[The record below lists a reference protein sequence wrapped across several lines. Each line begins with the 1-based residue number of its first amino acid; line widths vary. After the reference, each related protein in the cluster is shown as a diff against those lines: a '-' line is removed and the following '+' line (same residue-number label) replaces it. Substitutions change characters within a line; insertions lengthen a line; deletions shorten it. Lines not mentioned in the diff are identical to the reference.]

1 MTRIAVC
8 LASYQ
13 GAAYIGEQIDS
24 ILAQLSP
31 GDKIYLADDGSSDDT
46 VAIATSLSDDVVVV
60 ANSRVGGVVPNFERA
75 LTAAYEDGAEAFVLC
90 DQDDVWLPGRLAQV
104 RGALE
109 TADMALL
116 NGMVVDA
123 RLTPLGATIAETI
136 GVRHGFWRNLGKN
149 SFIGCCMA
157 FRRSV
162 LDLALPFPK
171 GIQWHDWYLGLLAE
185 RFFVISRVQEPTMYY
200 RRHGAN
206 HSPTGEK
213 SRYTLAKKIGMRITM
228 LRAIHLASARRIAKR
243 RTDPASL
250 EVN

>member
-13 GAAYIGEQIDS
+13 GAAYIGEQIGS
-24 ILAQLSP
+24 ILPQLFP
-31 GDKIYLADDGSSDDT
+31 GDKIYLSDDGSSDDT
-46 VAIATSLSDDVVVV
+46 VALAKSLSDDVVVV
-60 ANSRVGGVVPNFERA
+60 ATSRAGGVVPNFERA
-75 LTAAYEDGAEAFVLC
+75 LAAAYATGAEQFVLC

-104 RGALE
+104 RAALA
-109 TADMALL
+109 TADMVLL

-123 RLTPLGATIAETI
+123 QLTPLGATIADSI

-149 SFIGCCMA
+149 SYIGCCMA
-157 FRRSV
+157 FRRKV
-162 LDLALPFPK
+162 LDLALPFPR

-185 RFFVISRVQEPTMYY
+185 RFFVICRVQEPTMYY

-213 SRYTLAKKIGMRITM
+213 SRYGLAKKIGMRVTM
-228 LRAIHLASARRIAKR
+228 LRAIRLASARRAAKR
-243 RTDPASL
+243 RTDPASI